1 MSQSGCLLIAAFQRA
16 VAPKE
21 DGRKIMT
28 LDTTDAVAL
37 LGYAGLGAT
46 PNGTEPSDWMSAVL
60 RGRNLPLEQS
70 LGVLAGALQR
80 QLPRHLMRLPSGVV
94 ATHNIVIPAFVGSE
108 ARLYSIDL
116 AMAPDRKRSAF
127 RYTRHVVDP
136 TGARPNRVPRVGLA
150 GSGAHYL
157 SRDKRWIRR
166 LLTLVRASDRKQI
179 SAHAVS
185 DHLAGL
191 NYLTHVNTADG
202 SVGPRSIVVWRHA
215 KSGVY
220 RGGGAHQFYDGLSR
234 QPDSG
239 ALPTITNGMDLRA
252 LVGAMMPHML
262 EQFQT
267 LREGQAPFAID
278 EGAINAALAQLPEHP
293 DENLK

>member
-1 MSQSGCLLIAAFQRA
+1 MLADRRLSKRGR
-16 VAPKE
+16 APKE
-21 DGRKIMT
+21 DGRKIIT

-80 QLPRHLMRLPSGVV
+80 QLPRHLMRLPHGVV
-94 ATHNIVIPAFVGSE
+94 AAHSIVIPAFVGSE

-116 AMAPDRKRSAF
+116 AMAPDRKSTAF

-136 TGARPNRVPRVGLA
+136 TGALPNRVPRVGLA
-150 GSGAHYL
+150 GSGARYL

-166 LLTLVRASDRKQI
+166 LLTLVRASDRKLI
-179 SAHAVS
+179 TAHAVS
-185 DHLAGL
+185 DYLASL
-191 NYLTHVNTADG
+191 NCLTHANTVDG

-215 KSGVY
+215 KSGVH
-220 RGGGAHQFYDGLSR
+220 RGGGAHQFYDGLTR

-239 ALPTITNGMDLRA
+239 ALPTIANGMDVQA
-252 LVGAMMPHML
+252 LVGAVMPHML
-262 EQFQT
+262 EQFRT
-267 LREGQAPFAID
+267 RSEGQAPLEID
-278 EGAINAALAQLPEHP
+278 EGALNAALAQIPEHP